1 MTMAAPY
8 PKDPSERRNRTKP
21 ARGEWIDLP
30 SATLEEPVL
39 PLTPPQKRSWV
50 PFGAAARRKWSEW
63 RLDPVTTYWTRGDVS
78 FALSTLELYDVE
90 DWTIH
95 AAEIRLREDR
105 LALSPKG
112 KRDQRFRILFGVG
125 KEATRERTPGDVNV
139 ISMDERRKA
148 LEHGA

>member
-1 MTMAAPY
+1 MAEPW

-30 SATLEEPVL
+30 DSILDKPVL
-39 PLTPPQKRSWV
+39 PLVPPMKRPMV
-50 PFGAAARRKWSEW
+50 PWRREAIAKWQQW
-63 RLDPVTTYWTRGDVS
+63 RLDPVTTYWTQGDIS
-78 FALSTLELYDVE
+78 FALSTLELYDCPGSE
-90 DWTIH
+90 WTVN

-112 KRDQRFRILFGVG
+112 KRDLRFRIGFGVG
-125 KEATRERTPGDVNV
+125 KEATRERTTGDSNV
-139 ISMDERRKA
+139 ISMDERRKT

>member
-1 MTMAAPY
+1 
-8 PKDPSERRNRTKP
+8 
-21 ARGEWIDLP
+21 
-30 SATLEEPVL
+30 
-39 PLTPPQKRSWV
+39 
-50 PFGAAARRKWSEW
+50 
-63 RLDPVTTYWTRGDVS
+63 
-78 FALSTLELYDVE
+78 LSTLELYDVE

-148 LEHGA
+148 SAAGARRVSNPLLIKFPVTFTTLGWTVIDWIESYLVHGPGDIQGCL